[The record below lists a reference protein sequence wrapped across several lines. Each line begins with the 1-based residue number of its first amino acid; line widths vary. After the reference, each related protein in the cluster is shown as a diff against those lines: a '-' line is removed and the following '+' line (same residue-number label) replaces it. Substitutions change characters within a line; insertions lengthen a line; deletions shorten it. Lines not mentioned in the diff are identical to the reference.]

1 MTFISWH
8 YLCFIAIVWLVFY
21 FTQAQKRMLVLLAAS
36 YIFYAYWSVPFLA
49 LILLTTSVDYFCA
62 RRISASTDD
71 KLRKTLLW
79 LGITL
84 NLLVLCSFKYMNLI
98 LASQHSLLA
107 FFGINTPNLH
117 LDIILPLGIS
127 FYTFEA
133 ISYLVDVYRG
143 AQSAPTWLT
152 YNFYI
157 MYFPH
162 LVAGPI
168 VRFNKLFPQ
177 YSDGI
182 ERPDLVRIKSGLE
195 LILLGLAFKLIFADG
210 AALICAELFP
220 KSAVLTSMEAM
231 LVALAFGLQ
240 LYLDFQGYTHI
251 ARGTSLLFNIYLPVN
266 FRFPLNSATIVD
278 FWQRWNITLS
288 QWLFDYVYKPLGG
301 MRKSLS
307 LRMRATFLTLLIAG
321 IWHGAGLNYVLMG
334 AYFGV
339 LVACYHGYRSLTK
352 HLPANIEQKRSGNPI
367 YRFASWLLTLYLLL
381 PAGVL
386 FNPNLETDLSV
397 IRRLLPSMKGLCE
410 IQSALL
416 HADYLARYLATLVL
430 ILLCGFAPPVIAKIY
445 QRQFQTLP
453 YWLRVQTATIVIVLC
468 VIFESQQTDPAFI
481 YAQF

>member
-1 MTFISWH
+1 MSFISWH

-21 FTQAQKRMLVLLAAS
+21 FTPAQKRMLVLLAAS
-36 YIFYAYWSVPFLA
+36 YIFYAFWSVPFLA
-49 LILLTTSVDYFCA
+49 LILVTTSIDYFCA
-62 RRISASTDD
+62 QRISASTDNR
-71 KLRKTLLW
+71 LRKALLW
-79 LGITL
+79 LGITI
-84 NLLVLCSFKYMNLI
+84 NLLVLCSFKYMNFI

-177 YSDGI
+177 YSAGI
-182 ERPDLVRIKSGLE
+182 ERPDSARVKSGLE
-195 LILLGLAFKLIFADG
+195 LIVLGFAFKLILADG
-210 AALICAELFP
+210 AALVCGELFQKAGLLTWMDAEL
-220 KSAVLTSMEAM
+220 A
-231 LVALAFGLQ
+231 ALAFALQ
-240 LYLDFQGYTHI
+240 LWLDFQGYTHI
-251 ARGTSLLFNIYLPVN
+251 ARGTSLLFNIHLPIN
-266 FRFPLNSATIVD
+266 FRFPLTSSSVAN

-301 MRKSLS
+301 ARRSLS

-339 LVACYHGYRSLTK
+339 LVAGYHAYRAITK
-352 HLPANIEQKRSGNPI
+352 KLPENLERFRRQNPA
-367 YRFASWLLTLYLLL
+367 YQLFSWLLTLYLLL
-381 PAGVL
+381 PAAVL
-386 FNPNLETDLSV
+386 FNPNLDTDLAVIGKLVPSLSV
-397 IRRLLPSMKGLCE
+397 FHGLQSAALQATYLTKYFAVLLLIGLC
-410 IQSALL
+410 A
-416 HADYLARYLATLVL
+416 
-430 ILLCGFAPPVIAKIY
+430 FAPALIAKVY
-445 QRQFQTLP
+445 QRQYQSLP
-453 YWLRVQTATIVIVLC
+453 YWLKVQTATIVIALC
-468 VIFESQQTDPAFI
+468 VIFEAQQTDPGFI